1 MVVSDAIIVALIG
14 LGGSALGSIFGILAS
29 AKLTQYRLEQLEER
43 VNKHNRLI
51 ERTYHLEEVAA
62 IHEEKI
68 RVANHRIDDLEKGGS
83 A

>member
-1 MVVSDAIIVALIG
+1 MVVSDAILVALIG

-43 VNKHNRLI
+43 VSKHNNLI

-62 IHEEKI
+62 IHEEKLK
-68 RVANHRIDDLEKGGS
+68 VANHRIDDLEQGGS